1 MATLRGPEWAI
12 ARSPR
17 REREA
22 DEGWPGRP
30 SLSSENLEESS
41 RAGLPA
47 PARLAGHPSGH
58 PLHRRT
64 SALPP
69 APAKPASSPAGLA
82 RSLSPPACLPAR
94 LGSQPRRHPGGCVS
108 PCPGPPP
115 FPGGSN
121 SSSRRRHYH
130 HPPPLLPCLRL
141 GRPGPPSARPS
152 SQLPPAEPARAGCG
166 RERSRRGGRAGA
178 RSPGVGVRS
187 TGKDALAAPLLPPPL
202 PLLLLPSPSSSPLR
216 RRRLLLR
223 RRRGVCE
230 LRPGPAGGRRAGCL
244 QAEGAV
250 LCAFRREEQQAA
262 ATAAAATAAAAA
274 APAPPP
280 RPEEEPLPPR
290 EGVAAV
296 PGRAGEGA
304 ALRAGKGAAGA
315 GSSEAALRRV
325 TEAAEDVRRG
335 RG

>member
-1 MATLRGPEWAI
+1 M
-12 ARSPR
+12 
-17 REREA
+17 
-22 DEGWPGRP
+22 
-30 SLSSENLEESS
+30 
-41 RAGLPA
+41 
-47 PARLAGHPSGH
+47 
-58 PLHRRT
+58 
-64 SALPP
+64 
-69 APAKPASSPAGLA
+69 
-82 RSLSPPACLPAR
+82 
-94 LGSQPRRHPGGCVS
+94 
-108 PCPGPPP
+108 
-115 FPGGSN
+115 
-121 SSSRRRHYH
+121 
-130 HPPPLLPCLRL
+130 
-141 GRPGPPSARPS
+141 
-152 SQLPPAEPARAGCG
+152 
-166 RERSRRGGRAGA
+166 
-178 RSPGVGVRS
+178 RS

-202 PLLLLPSPSSSPLR
+202 PLLLLPSPSSPLR
-216 RRRLLLR
+216 RRRLL

-230 LRPGPAGGRRAGCL
+230 LRPGPAGGRAGCL

-262 ATAAAATAAAAA
+262 ATAAAATAAAAAA

-304 ALRAGKGAAGA
+304 ALRAEKGAAGA